1 MSEEAPTVETR
12 RLRLDTLLVRRGYAA
27 SRARARRLIEAEAVQ
42 VGGRVVTKPGRT
54 VAEEA
59 ELTVTGSDIPYVSRA
74 GLKLEAALDRFSLD
88 PAGARALDV
97 GASTGGFTDLL
108 LQRGARE
115 VVTVDVGTD
124 QLHAR
129 LRDDPRVRGLE
140 GTDIRSA
147 DPGLLGAPFPWLVAD
162 LSFLS
167 LGGVLP
173 VLRRLVTEDAVVAVL
188 VKPQFEVGR
197 GKVGRGGVVR
207 DRRLREAA
215 LERVRAQAEGAGL
228 RSGDAFEVPLAGES
242 GNREYFLRLHPAPA
256 GAAGRASGR
265 EIDPPGELG

>member
-1 MSEEAPTVETR
+1 MSEEASPAEAR
-12 RLRLDTLLVRRGYAA
+12 RLRLDTLLVRRGHAA
-27 SRARARRLIEAEAVQ
+27 SRARARRLIEAESVQ
-42 VGGRVVTKPGRT
+42 VAGRVVTKPGRI

-59 ELTVTGSDIPYVSRA
+59 EVTVTGSDIPYVSRA
-74 GLKLEAALDRFSLD
+74 GLKLEAALDRFALD
-88 PAGARALDV
+88 PTDTRALDV

-129 LRDDPRVRGLE
+129 LRDDSRVRCLE
-140 GTDIRSA
+140 STDIRSA
-147 DPGLLGAPFPWLVAD
+147 DPALLGAPFPWLVAD

-173 VLRRLVTEDAVVAVL
+173 VLRRLVTDDAVVAVL

-207 DRRLREAA
+207 DRKLREGA
-215 LERVRAQAEGAGL
+215 LEGVRAQTEGSGL
-228 RSGDAFEVPLAGES
+228 RPGDAFEVPLAGES
-242 GNREYFLRLHPAPA
+242 GNREYFLRLHPVPA
-256 GAAGRASGR
+256 GPTARAPGP